1 MNLRNLKKGTA
12 SAWIVVI
19 LAFVGCVI
27 AFQAVRWMTKPPETG
42 PTTEAAPVVTVETVP
57 AKLAAWPRTVELT
70 GTVEAADR
78 LQIGSEV
85 GGLKLVEVLV
95 EEGDRVRRGQLLA
108 RLNTSLLSARLEQLQ
123 ARYTQQQAAVTKA
136 RQPQRPL
143 EIAQLESAVRQ
154 AEANIDQE
162 KANLSLAQSALSNA
176 ESNLNRYNTLYSE
189 GAVPEVESENRLLEV
204 QRQQAQV
211 RATQQRIEAAQFAAR
226 QARERLQLAQSGGR
240 AEDIT
245 IAQAQLKELQ
255 AQMDEVQAQI
265 EQAQIVAPADGWIL
279 IRQAH
284 LGDIASPGA
293 VLFEMA
299 REGALQLSGA
309 VPETSLRGIEPGM
322 EATVIH
328 SGREIKATVDRIAP
342 QVNPET
348 RNAEV
353 LLKLPNESGLQP
365 GMFAT
370 AKIALGSTEQITVPL
385 EAVLGQS
392 PEYYVY
398 VLEGQQAKRVPVEVG
413 GRQNGQ
419 ASVLEGLKVGTDV
432 ITEGGGFLRDGD
444 PVTRS

>member
-1 MNLRNLKKGTA
+1 MNPDRNRKGAA

-19 LAFVGCVI
+19 LAFVFCVI
-27 AFQAVRWMTKPPETG
+27 GFQAVRWMTKPPETG
-42 PTTEAAPVVTVETVP
+42 TTTEAAPVVTVETVP
-57 AKLAAWPRTVELT
+57 AKLASWPKRVELT
-70 GTVEAADR
+70 GTVEATDR

-85 GGLKLVEVLV
+85 GGLKIVDVLV

-123 ARYTQQQAAVTKA
+123 ARYTQQQAALSKA

-154 AEANIDQE
+154 AEANVDQE
-162 KANLSLAQSALSNA
+162 KANLSLAQAALGNA

-189 GAVPEVESENRLLEV
+189 GAVAEVESENRLLEV

-211 RATQQRIEAAQFAAR
+211 RATQQRIEAATFAAR
-226 QARERLQLAQSGGR
+226 QAKERLQLAQSGGR
-240 AEDIT
+240 TEDVT

-265 EQAQIVAPADGWIL
+265 EQAQIVAPDDGWIL
-279 IRQAH
+279 VRKAH

-293 VLFEMA
+293 VLFELA
-299 REGALQLSGA
+299 RNGALQLSGS
-309 VPETSLRGIEPGM
+309 VSETALRGIEPGM
-322 EATVIH
+322 EATVTH
-328 SGREIKATVDRIAP
+328 SGRQIKATVARISP
-342 QVNPET
+342 QVDPQT
-348 RNAEV
+348 RNAEI
-353 LLKLPNESGLQP
+353 LLKLPPDSGLQP

-370 AKIALGSTEQITVPL
+370 AAIDLGTTEQITVPL

-392 PEYYVY
+392 PEHYVY
-398 VLEGQQAKRVPVEVG
+398 LLDGQKAKRVQVEIG

-419 ASVLEGLKVGTDV
+419 ASVVNGLNVGADV